1 MGARAPWHVTAFA
14 ASFCQRQNAL
24 GLESLRCA
32 LSCADKKKSM
42 GFFLVTDFEKIALAG
57 SEQVGRNKLEERY
70 LKYRHYY
77 AGLDLSGFGEY
88 GKAVYAPYLPLFDR
102 WFQRKATDD
111 VFLITPLLGE
121 KLSLPDHPEFRKER
135 GEVIDFH
142 IKVLALSLDGV
153 ILDENRNAV
162 SSQFLGD
169 VIYNVGRHTRSYD
182 YSDRVCFSITVR
194 LFVEMLKDTFAHFG
208 SLVSDLSLRDFAN
221 EDTLNPKPRE
231 VIHIPW

>member
-1 MGARAPWHVTAFA
+1 M
-14 ASFCQRQNAL
+14 
-24 GLESLRCA
+24 
-32 LSCADKKKSM
+32 
-42 GFFLVTDFEKIALAG
+42 TDFENIALAG

-77 AGLDLSGFGEY
+77 VGIDLLGY
-88 GKAVYAPYLPLFDR
+88 GDYSQAMYAPYLPLFDR
-102 WFQRKATDD
+102 WFQRKETDD
-111 VFLITPLLGE
+111 IFLITPLLGE
-121 KLSLPDHPEFRKER
+121 NLTLPDHPDYRKGI

-169 VIYNVGRHTRSYD
+169 VICNVGKHTRSYD
-182 YSDRVCFSITVR
+182 YADRLCFSITIGM
-194 LFVEMLKDTFAHFG
+194 FIEMLKTKFSHFG

-221 EDTLNPKPRE
+221 ADTLNPKPKE
-231 VIHIPW
+231 VVNIPW